1 MLDNTPNNNTTLA
14 KLKAIIGFDL
24 KQKRLRYIGHVLNLI
39 AKAYFYKQKV
49 SNFQKKFKDIRP
61 LACKKMWRDYRELGK
76 LYNLVAY
83 VIASSKRTDLFLKL
97 QKTKNIG
104 IAASKR

>member
-1 MLDNTPNNNTTLA
+1 
-14 KLKAIIGFDL
+14 
-24 KQKRLRYIGHVLNLI
+24 
-39 AKAYFYKQKV
+39 
-49 SNFQKKFKDIRP
+49 
-61 LACKKMWRDYRELGK
+61 MWRDYKELRK